1 MRLNSKDSYLNT
13 RVPTE
18 IKTRIEAVADDQWM
32 GTSDVVRLALKE
44 YLTQHEDLFEAE
56 PQYHHS
62 PF

>member
-1 MRLNSKDSYLNT
+1 MRLNTKDAYLNT

-18 IKTRIEAVADDQWM
+18 IKTRIEAVADDNWI

-44 YLTQHEDLFEAE
+44 YLNQHEDLFESE
-56 PQYHHS
+56 PKYHHS

>member
-1 MRLNSKDSYLNT
+1 MRLNAKDSYLNT

-44 YLTQHEDLFEAE
+44 YLNQHEDLFESE
-56 PQYHHS
+56 PKYHHS